1 MKIYDNV
8 NINHDILTINE
19 ECFISTA
26 ENLLNFWDIR
36 MDNVL
41 NQANPIQNNIVKLCS
56 DNGNTKG
63 AAKTRLFTVS
73 HGEKFI
79 KVLELNSLKS
89 LYSVKLKNDI
99 SAFDIAPQLDR
110 FAVGFSN
117 GDLSIRT
124 RPLDTKDDELMNL
137 DQEERDIRLLE

>member
-1 MKIYDNV
+1 
-8 NINHDILTINE
+8 
-19 ECFISTA
+19 
-26 ENLLNFWDIR
+26 
-36 MDNVL
+36 MDTVL
-41 NQANPIQNNIVKLCS
+41 NQANPVQNNIVKLCS

-63 AAKTRLFTVS
+63 GAKTRLFTVS

-110 FAVGFSN
+110 FAVGFSD
-117 GDLSIRT
+117 GSFSIRT
-124 RPLDTKDDELMNL
+124 RPLDTEDDELMNL